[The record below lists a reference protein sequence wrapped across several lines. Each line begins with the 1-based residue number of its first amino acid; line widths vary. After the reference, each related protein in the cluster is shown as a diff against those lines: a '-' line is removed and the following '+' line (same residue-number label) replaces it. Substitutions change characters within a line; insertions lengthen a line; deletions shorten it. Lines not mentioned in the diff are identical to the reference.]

1 MMVPSFGVPHNI
13 KMTSNS
19 NVGARTGYAASTI
32 AVGRRTPKYGLLFLF
47 VSSIIMSQLT
57 QLTTASSS
65 SASGTVATSPS
76 SSVTSSE
83 TAASNAGGSG
93 GGNPI
98 FQLVGF
104 VKDSVVR
111 TVNGSREMYRNHGR
125 CNEIRSKQRDYRD
138 KLKEQWEMEE
148 KGLSRKE
155 LQQRLKSINGGITY
169 DEYIFLVKGKEDR
182 GKLMNLVFLMFG
194 ATKFL
199 PYALMFY
206 PDMLPSPL
214 ASLPDSGNSRETK
227 LEKLSRQRSHA
238 VMTTLLQLE
247 RDAKLVPTLSKLN
260 IFGRK
265 AQQQQLDK
273 MQEFNQCM
281 AKIFATPG
289 ARDVVGAQVVLNAL
303 DDQLYTPPLLLTS
316 STADNTTTRGGDD
329 STGGGAGSAVAVAS
343 SPAGSFTRAE
353 QRLVQVP
360 KPIIQGLTQ
369 ALEGPSMFQNI
380 QPHFMGRGKIVA
392 HCQKVAEADMFLVN
406 ENVNLEDLS
415 SPRLKEACNDRLIGC
430 PRSTDEE
437 LRNGL
442 KDWLQVAVVE
452 PTNRTKRTGQAF
464 NANLARAALLSYYSL
479 EGTRDERSASY
490 LPRILFQGQCNNKQH
505 SSTTEGSDNDGG
517 GVGDGSDKKKFWG
530 KR

>member
-1 MMVPSFGVPHNI
+1 MMVQSFGVPHI
-13 KMTSNS
+13 KMTSN
-19 NVGARTGYAASTI
+19 VGGRNGYASTI
-32 AVGRRTPKYGLLFLF
+32 AACRRSHRYGLLFLL
-47 VSSIIMSQLT
+47 VSSLIMAQLT
-57 QLTTASSS
+57 QLATAS
-65 SASGTVATSPS
+65 SASGAVASPS
-76 SSVTSSE
+76 LTSES
-83 TAASNAGGSG
+83 ASNGGGGG

-104 VKDSVVR
+104 LKDSVVR

-125 CNEIRSKQRDYRD
+125 CNEIRSKQRDYRN

-155 LQQRLKSINGGITY
+155 LQQRLKAINGGITY

-194 ATKFL
+194 APKFL

-214 ASLPDSGNSRETK
+214 ASLPDSGDSRETK
-227 LEKLSRQRSHA
+227 LERLSRQRSHA
-238 VMTTLLQLE
+238 VMSTLLQLE
-247 RDAKLVPTLSKLN
+247 RDAKLVPAMAKLN

-265 AQQQQLDK
+265 AQQKQLDK
-273 MQEFNQCM
+273 MHEFNQCM

-289 ARDVVGAQVVLNAL
+289 ARDVVGAQVILNAL
-303 DDQLYTPPLLLTS
+303 DDQLYTPLLLS
-316 STADNTTTRGGDD
+316 SSADNTTTRGGDD
-329 STGGGAGSAVAVAS
+329 SSGGTVG
-343 SPAGSFTRAE
+343 SPATTFTRGE

-360 KPIIQGLTQ
+360 KPIIRGLTQ
-369 ALEGPSMFQNI
+369 ALEGPSMFQNFL
-380 QPHFMGRGKIVA
+380 PHFMGRGKIVA

-406 ENVNLEDLS
+406 EKVNLEDLS

-430 PRSTDEE
+430 PRSTDDE

-442 KDWLQVAVVE
+442 NDWLQVAVVE

-490 LPRILFQGQCNNKQH
+490 LPRILFQGQCNKK
-505 SSTTEGSDNDGG
+505 SSTEGSDDGG
-517 GVGDGSDKKKFWG
+517 EDDGSDKKKFWG